1 MNRLL
6 HPILSLVAA
15 AWFAVVSLTF
25 LVVVWLDQV
34 LHRDWRE
41 DE

>member
-6 HPILSLVAA
+6 HPILSLAAA

-34 LHRDWRE
+34 CHREAE